1 MSQLFIALYDYMSN
15 SYIEDILEGEVFA
28 GKSAMLLEVLV
39 GPEVLQRLEQCEQL
53 HKDRLVQVMLRVAM
67 WIIEIVEAVI
77 QIPWSWNSC
86 KHNRRKK
93 MKSAKMEEFQ
103 KELQLQKSSANL
115 EVVLLFS
122 RGAGN
127 ATFALE
133 KQLEL
138 TADSRS

>member
-1 MSQLFIALYDYMSN
+1 M
-15 SYIEDILEGEVFA
+15 EV
-28 GKSAMLLEVLV
+28 GI
-39 GPEVLQRLEQCEQL
+39 
-53 HKDRLVQVMLRVAM
+53 VA
-67 WIIEIVEAVI
+67 
-77 QIPWSWNSC
+77 NTNC
-86 KHNRRKK
+86 RKK

-115 EVVLLFS
+115 EVMLLFS